1 MEQQRTSSIGQSSM
15 RMIALV
21 PAKDKA
27 LASILAKVLILAP
40 LGFTANCQPARHGKT
55 MPHTCPLQEGVL

>member
-1 MEQQRTSSIGQSSM
+1 MELQRTPSISQSSM

-27 LASILAKVLILAP
+27 LASPLAKVLILAP
-40 LGFTANCQPARHGKT
+40 LGFTVNCQPAQRVKT
-55 MPHTCPLQEGVL
+55 MPYTCPLQEGVL